1 MMQVT
6 SYYLWLLGAFVTI
19 TVAQLSEYQPEE
31 ENYSAYNQ
39 VSSAND
45 ANNPW
50 ANYQQQ
56 VQQPLY
62 SGFSNVDRQ
71 GILDNPEAVGIV
83 AVAVVGA
90 VALGATALS
99 LADARETNARLSQRQ
114 AQICSDGK
122 ATAGQLT
129 TLARQILMFVPVL
142 QSQADPIAALA
153 PQLESSMESIISS
166 IPTISC

>member
-1 MMQVT
+1 MIPNT
-6 SYYLWLLGAFVTI
+6 YFLLLGAI
-19 TVAQLSEYQPEE
+19 TVVVAQLSEYQPEE
-31 ENYSAYNQ
+31 SPYSYNEITP
-39 VSSAND
+39 AND
-45 ANNPW
+45 PNNPW

-56 VQQPLY
+56 AQQQPLY
-62 SGFSNVDRQ
+62 SSFSNVNRQ
-71 GILDNPEAVGIV
+71 DILNNPEAVGIV

-99 LADARETNARLSQRQ
+99 LADARETNERLSQRQ

-142 QSQADPIAALA
+142 QAQDPPFAALA

>member
-1 MMQVT
+1 MTLFVKAQGIEMNLPRPKIKHHQPNAVRFSPRGLDPDPGSIVGVHFLDQTSERHLYSEKRPVKISTKDAAMIQVT

-71 GILDNPEAVGIV
+71 GILDNPEV
-83 AVAVVGA
+83 
-90 VALGATALS
+90 S
-99 LADARETNARLSQRQ
+99 L
-114 AQICSDGK
+114 
-122 ATAGQLT
+122 
-129 TLARQILMFVPVL
+129 
-142 QSQADPIAALA
+142 
-153 PQLESSMESIISS
+153 
-166 IPTISC
+166 

>member
-1 MMQVT
+1 MIQVT

-71 GILDNPEAVGIV
+71 GILDNPESQHYERSKAM
-83 AVAVVGA
+83 
-90 VALGATALS
+90 LS
-99 LADARETNARLSQRQ
+99 PSVYILYSPNHFPLSDLSHSTSR
-114 AQICSDGK
+114 S
-122 ATAGQLT
+122 
-129 TLARQILMFVPVL
+129 
-142 QSQADPIAALA
+142 QS
-153 PQLESSMESIISS
+153 
-166 IPTISC
+166 